1 MVRALRSLQSGTLTG
16 KRVEACV
23 LRVHGQSEARLE
35 NDLQVLELVN
45 RPERGEMFDQFTLG
59 IEEEFQIVDPQ
70 TRELRSHVAEILEE
84 GKMLLGEHI
93 KPEMIQSMIEVGT
106 GICRNIQEARADI
119 TRLRSII
126 AGLAKKNGLVIVAA
140 STHPISR
147 WQDQEI
153 FDDERYELL
162 VQELQTVARSLLIF
176 GLHVHVGMADRER
189 AIHIMNAARYF
200 LPHVLALST
209 SSPFWMGHNTGLKSY
224 RTEVFKQF
232 PRTDIPD
239 HFDSYLGFQRYV
251 DLLIKTGCINDG
263 KKIWWDIR
271 PHPYFPTLEF
281 RVCDIPT
288 RVDDTIAIAALFQAI
303 VAKLNKLI
311 DRNLGFRLYRRML
324 IQENKW
330 RAVRY
335 GLEGKLIDFGKQTE
349 VPVSDLVM
357 ELLEF
362 VDDVVDELGSRKE
375 IEHVHTILER
385 GTSADRQLQVYR
397 ETNDLKAVVDDLIK
411 MTMENV
417 PDTPDLTIPKTT
429 TTAST
434 ISK

>member
-1 MVRALRSLQSGTLTG
+1 
-16 KRVEACV
+16 
-23 LRVHGQSEARLE
+23 
-35 NDLQVLELVN
+35 
-45 RPERGEMFDQFTLG
+45 MFDQFTLG
-59 IEEEFQIVDPQ
+59 IEEEFQIVDPV
-70 TRELRSHVAEILEE
+70 TRELRSHVTEFLDE
-84 GKMLLGEHI
+84 GRMLLGEQI
-93 KPEMIQSMIEVGT
+93 KPEMIQSQIEVGT
-106 GICRNIQEARADI
+106 GVCKNIQEARADI

-126 AGLAKKNGLVIVAA
+126 SSLAEKNGLKIVAA

-147 WQDQEI
+147 WQDQKV

-176 GLHVHVGMADRER
+176 GVHVHVGVADREQQ
-189 AIHIMNAARYF
+189 IHIMNASRYF

-224 RTEVFKQF
+224 RSEVFKQF
-232 PRTDIPD
+232 PRTDIP
-239 HFDSYLGFQRYV
+239 HQFDSYPGFLRYV

-263 KKIWWDIR
+263 KKIWWDCR
-271 PHPYFPTLEF
+271 PHPFFPTLEF
-281 RVCDIPT
+281 RICDIPT

-303 VAKLNKLI
+303 VAKLYQLM

-335 GLEGKLIDFGKQTE
+335 GLQGKMIDFGKNNE
-349 VPVSDLVM
+349 VAVLDLTR
-357 ELLEF
+357 ELLDF

-375 IEHVHTILER
+375 IEHIHTILER
-385 GTSADRQLQVYR
+385 QTSAEEQLRIFR
-397 ETNDLKAVVDDLIK
+397 ETNDLNVVVDRLIEL
-411 MTMENV
+411 TMEN
-417 PDTPDLTIPKTT
+417 IPVATDFT
-429 TTAST
+429 MSAPVTSAST